1 MTRLEAGS
9 EPSMEEILASIRK
22 IIAEEPPGSRA
33 AAPLRTA
40 QPVQTAHAGAPA
52 SIDRSLFARE
62 APHVAKSVPASSDRP
77 DRNLPDSSPNGRD
90 SAKSSNAGASAV
102 SVEAQLSDLLDSAEV
117 AGNQASPAAGG
128 RLGDQS
134 SRTDA
139 NASTSAQTR
148 FTDFRH
154 GSAPAAP
161 SKESAAD
168 PFEFDLGPSPFSR
181 REQSAPAPAANPAV
195 SATKQQSSSAPYDYG
210 KRFQDESPSV
220 PLGAQPKV
228 QPPASQPA
236 QMLKPTIEPRTVTP
250 TAAPSIAATMAP
262 QVSSSR
268 PSVSPHDQVDA
279 AAFARSVE
287 IMSRRSGQRSVH
299 DVVTEAVNAAMQKP
313 SKFSAFELGETPVAV
328 EVDDSLTLDQQL
340 AVRGGA
346 PGGANVPAVRRDGE
360 NALRTMEDTVADLLR
375 PMLKAWLA
383 ENMPRIIERALRR
396 EISDMDGSGRHLH
409 KTAAE

>member
-1 MTRLEAGS
+1 MTRLEASS

-40 QPVQTAHAGAPA
+40 PSAQTAPAGAPA

-62 APHVAKSVPASSDRP
+62 ASHVAKSAHAASDRP
-77 DRNLPDSSPNGRD
+77 DRNLQDSSPNGRD
-90 SAKSSNAGASAV
+90 GAKSSSAGASAV
-102 SVEAQLSDLLDSAEV
+102 SVEAQLSDLLDSAEIT
-117 AGNQASPAAGG
+117 GNQAAPAASS
-128 RLGDQS
+128 RLGDHASRVEQS
-134 SRTDA
+134 
-139 NASTSAQTR
+139 ASTSAQTR
-148 FTDFRH
+148 FA
-154 GSAPAAP
+154 GSRDGFPPAAP
-161 SKESAAD
+161 VKESAAD

-181 REQSAPAPAANPAV
+181 REQTTPASAANPAA
-195 SATKQQSSSAPYDYG
+195 SATRQQSSAPYDYG
-210 KRFQDESPSV
+210 KRFQDESPTA
-220 PLGAQPKV
+220 PLGEQPKA
-228 QPPASQPA
+228 QPPASQQA
-236 QMLKPTIEPRTVTP
+236 QILKPTIEPRTVSP
-250 TAAPSIAATMAP
+250 SAAPSIAATMAP
-262 QVSSSR
+262 KGSSSR
-268 PSVSPHDQVDA
+268 PSVSADDQADA

-287 IMSRRSGQRSVH
+287 IMSRRSGHRSVH

-313 SKFSAFELGETPVAV
+313 AKFSAFELGETPVAV

-340 AVRGGA
+340 AVRGGG
-346 PGGANVPAVRRDGE
+346 PGAANVPAVRRDGE

-396 EISDMDGSGRHLH
+396 EISDMDGSGRHQH